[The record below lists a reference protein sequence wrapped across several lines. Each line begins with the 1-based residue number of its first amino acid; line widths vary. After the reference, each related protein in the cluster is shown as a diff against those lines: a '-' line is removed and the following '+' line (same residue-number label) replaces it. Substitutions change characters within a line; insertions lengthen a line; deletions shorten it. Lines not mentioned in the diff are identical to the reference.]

1 MSARIFKWTR
11 THDKTYLADLGRRRL
26 VVVPPSSESPNDH
39 FRWLVEVVTTGEV
52 VFSGSAANLEA
63 AQDAAERAEVKSL
76 G

>member
-11 THDKTYLADLGRRRL
+11 THEIYLANLGRRRL
-26 VVVPPSSESPNDH
+26 VVMPPDSESSHNH
-39 FRWLVEVVTTGEV
+39 FRWLVEVVATGEV